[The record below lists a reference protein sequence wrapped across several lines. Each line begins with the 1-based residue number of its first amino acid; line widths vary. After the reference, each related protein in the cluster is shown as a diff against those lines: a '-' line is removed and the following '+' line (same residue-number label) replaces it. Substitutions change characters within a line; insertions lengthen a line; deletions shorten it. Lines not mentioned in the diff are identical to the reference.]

1 MFQRGQEDEMKH
13 CMFTIWPCPST
24 RTPAR
29 GGGGGIRIDNF
40 GKPFFGHDDYI
51 ISLRD
56 VCLGVE

>member
-13 CMFTIWPCPST
+13 CLFTIWPGPT
-24 RTPAR
+24 KKPPALGG

-51 ISLRD
+51 ISFL
-56 VCLGVE
+56 